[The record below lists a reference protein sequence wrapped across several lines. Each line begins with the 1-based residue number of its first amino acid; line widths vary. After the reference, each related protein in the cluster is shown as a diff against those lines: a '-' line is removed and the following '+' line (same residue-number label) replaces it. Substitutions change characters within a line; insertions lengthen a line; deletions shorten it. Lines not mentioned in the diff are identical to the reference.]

1 MAAGVDHRFGTAAA
15 ALALRPGQHSQFGAL
30 GEEGAVAIT
39 SWAVYWRL
47 WLQAAWAASLAEEV
61 MQPAAETTA
70 VFGPDVDGQ
79 ADEDEQDTFEGS
91 WIELHEPNG

>member
-1 MAAGVDHRFGTAAA
+1 M
-15 ALALRPGQHSQFGAL
+15 
-30 GEEGAVAIT
+30 GEKRAITIT

-47 WLQAAWAASLAEEV
+47 WLQVTWAASLAEV
-61 MQPAAETTA
+61 ILQPAADTTA

-91 WIELHEPNG
+91 WIELHELNG